1 MAFSQQNLIS
11 IASIYSY
18 YSTSALSDSNQRNL
32 LKTEMNIQVGTK
44 ITCYTS
50 VLDSAPSITI
60 KLDVAIEI
68 KTLIVIPQII

>member
-1 MAFSQQNLIS
+1 MAFSQQNLIT
-11 IASIYSY
+11 IASIYSFH
-18 YSTSALSDSNQRNL
+18 STSALSNSNQRNL
-32 LKTEMNIQVGTK
+32 LKTEMNIQVGTQ

-50 VLDSAPSITI
+50 VSDSAPSIAI